1 MPDHTRTEPDG
12 RVRVFDFQLLESVMP
27 HQNFTYRVS
36 LPLAASAH
44 SGEAESSPIVRVWSC
59 QSIDHAAFIR
69 CESNECADAHLWFLL
84 CDPTQASQ
92 LAMTDAWQ
100 QHCASALLVLALSDP
115 LECCVQ
121 AIQDVVFALQCD
133 WTHSAMANADMED
146 LVGILGQYKL
156 SDHARHSQLRMGT
169 AISCSTAD
177 FVNALNQAWHQ
188 AFRPGTRQMLLLR
201 AHAQGDFQLKSPEFA
216 DWRKTVLRDISLV
229 YWDVYDPKLLPGQKR
244 FTVLV
249 GD

>member
-1 MPDHTRTEPDG
+1 M
-12 RVRVFDFQLLESVMP
+12 RVFDFQLLEFVMP
-27 HQNFTYRVS
+27 HQYFTYRVS
-36 LPLAASAH
+36 LPLAATGR
-44 SGEAESSPIVRVWSC
+44 SGEAASSPIVRVWSC
-59 QSIDHAAFIR
+59 QPIEHAAFIR
-69 CESNECADAHLWFLL
+69 CELDECADAHLWFLL
-84 CDPTQASQ
+84 CDPNQACQ

-100 QHCASALLVLALSDP
+100 QHCASALLVLTLSDP
-115 LECCVQ
+115 LERCVQ

-133 WTHSAMANADMED
+133 WVHSAMANADMED

-156 SDHARHSQLRMGT
+156 SDHARPSQVRMGT
-169 AISCSTAD
+169 AISCSAAD
-177 FVNALNQAWHQ
+177 FVDALNQAWHQ

-201 AHAQGDFQLKSPEFA
+201 AHAPGDFQLKSPEFA
-216 DWRKTVLRDISLV
+216 DWRKTVMRDIVLV